1 MCVFVAK
8 DLDKDL
14 LSVVKVASPYFVD
27 EDFGLGHNFTPIV
40 GTSTIE
46 DRCALLGDF
55 GEHSLKGLFDKGW
68 RVRHSGRNLIMK
80 PVARYAVN
88 GFLSVFLPLLSVAS
102 PASSE
107 WGDVIKYAFKAE
119 RVRVSGNNVEE
130 GD

>member
-46 DRCALLGDF
+46 DQCALLGDF
-55 GEHSLKGLFDKGW
+55 GEHSLKGLFYKGW
-68 RVRHSGRNLIMK
+68 RVCHCRRDLYMQ
-80 PVARYAVN
+80 PVSAGCAVDRW
-88 GFLSVFLPLLSVAS
+88 L
-102 PASSE
+102 
-107 WGDVIKYAFKAE
+107 
-119 RVRVSGNNVEE
+119 
-130 GD
+130 